1 MTISKAH
8 SDPQYEADLN
18 ELHRKV
24 LSMGGITEQQIT
36 HATRAYEGRDDDLAR
51 HTIATDDEL
60 DQMDEDI
67 HDLCLRI
74 IALHQPAAGD
84 LRLITAAQ
92 SITADLERIGDIV
105 VNICERVL
113 ELNRETAV
121 ETAVDLPRMAGIAE
135 GMVRRSLDA
144 YDRCDIELALAVCRD
159 DDVIDK
165 ANERFF
171 RNLLQSMEQQP
182 ETITRSLRQMFIAK
196 YVERIADHAT
206 NIASMVVFMTTGQSI
221 RHLDKIPKQL

>member
-1 MTISKAH
+1 MTITKAH

-18 ELHRKV
+18 ELRRRV
-24 LSMGGITEQQIT
+24 LAMGGLTEQQIT
-36 HATRAYEGRDDDLAR
+36 HATRAFESRDDDLAR
-51 HTIATDDEL
+51 HTIATDDQL
-60 DQMDEDI
+60 DHMDEQI

-113 ELNRETAV
+113 ELNRETEV
-121 ETAVDLPRMAGIAE
+121 ETAVDIPRMAGIAE
-135 GMVRRSLDA
+135 SMVRRSLDA
-144 YDRCDIELALAVCRD
+144 YDRGDIELALAVCRD

-171 RNLLQSMEQQP
+171 RNLLSSMEQHP
-182 ETITRSLRQMFIAK
+182 DTITRSLRQMFIAK
-196 YVERIADHAT
+196 YFERIADHAT
-206 NIASMVVFMTTGQSI
+206 NVASMVVFMATGKSI
-221 RHLDKIPKQL
+221 RHLDQIPKKL

>member
-1 MTISKAH
+1 MTITKAH

-18 ELHRKV
+18 ELRRRV
-24 LSMGGITEQQIT
+24 LAMGGLTEQQIT
-36 HATRAYEGRDDDLAR
+36 HATRAYEARDDDAAR

-60 DQMDEDI
+60 DQMDEEI

-113 ELNRETAV
+113 ELNRESTVDAS
-121 ETAVDLPRMAGIAE
+121 VDLPHMAGIAE

-144 YDRCDIELALAVCRD
+144 YDRCDVELALAVCRE

-171 RNLLQSMEQQP
+171 RNLLSSMEQHP
-182 ETITRSLRQMFIAK
+182 EMITRSLRQMFIAK
-196 YVERIADHAT
+196 YFERIADHAT
-206 NIASMVVFMTTGQSI
+206 NIASMVVFMATGKSI
-221 RHLDKIPKQL
+221 RHLEQIPKQI